1 MPLDWFQ
8 ERSKISS
15 MEMKKEVILLVM
27 IFLMP
32 LTMSTKS
39 NHDNHNGHSNTSD
52 TDHIGIH
59 VAAWN
64 AEEVGDYVSII
75 IFVIFAGLA
84 KVVFHHAHFLS
95 SRLPESW

>member
-1 MPLDWFQ
+1 MQLC
-8 ERSKISS
+8 
-15 MEMKKEVILLVM
+15 
-27 IFLMP
+27 FLIVLIITFFMP
-32 LTMSTKS
+32 LTMSTISNQENQKS
-39 NHDNHNGHSNTSD
+39 HSNATV
-52 TDHIGIH
+52 GIH

-75 IFVIFAGLA
+75 IFIIFAGLA